1 MTATQHWTS
10 TVPPTPPTGNRPA
23 TTGFV
28 LGVLGLVVG
37 WIPVVGL
44 IVTVPALLISR
55 AGRRRFRSGA
65 ADTAGRSTAG
75 MVLGLVGTAICV
87 VMTVVAIAGGASA
100 EPRPVA
106 VPAPVAAVPPAP
118 VLLVV
123 PNVVGM
129 SDAQARETLRA
140 AGFSTVVVGPSTGP
154 QPGVAAGTVT
164 AQLPGTGA
172 RASATDPITLGE
184 AAEPPVVAP
193 AAVAPAPAVP
203 AAAPAPAAVAP
214 ATRAPAAQAPA
225 ARAPQPLVAPAP
237 RAADPAPASS
247 GGASYKN
254 CTEARN
260 AGAAPLRRGEPGYS
274 TKLDRDGDGIAC
286 E

>member
-10 TVPPTPPTGNRPA
+10 SVPPTQPTGNRPA

-28 LGVLGLVVG
+28 LGVLGLVAG

-55 AGRRRFRSGA
+55 TGRRRFRSGA

-75 MVLGLVGTAICV
+75 MVLGVVGTAICV

-106 VPAPVAAVPPAP
+106 APAPVAAVPPAP

-129 SDAQARETLRA
+129 SDVQARDTLRA
-140 AGFSTVVVGPSTGP
+140 AGFSTVVMGPSTGA

-193 AAVAPAPAVP
+193 APAVP
-203 AAAPAPAAVAP
+203 AAAPAPAPAAVAP
-214 ATRAPAAQAPA
+214 GTRAPAAQAPA

-247 GGASYKN
+247 SSGASYKN

-260 AGAAPLRRGEPGYS
+260 AGAAPLHRGEPGYS